1 MFIGN
6 HFEEWNG
13 GIYMKAVDEVIENVC
28 TKKDVK
34 CVSFKELSD
43 WMDVQTPA
51 TLERLRALDPAQNP
65 DWSTVVK

>member
-1 MFIGN
+1 
-6 HFEEWNG
+6 
-13 GIYMKAVDEVIENVC
+13 MKSVDQVIENVC

-34 CVSFKELSD
+34 CVSFQELAD

-51 TLERLRALDPAQNP
+51 TLEQLRSLDPAQNP